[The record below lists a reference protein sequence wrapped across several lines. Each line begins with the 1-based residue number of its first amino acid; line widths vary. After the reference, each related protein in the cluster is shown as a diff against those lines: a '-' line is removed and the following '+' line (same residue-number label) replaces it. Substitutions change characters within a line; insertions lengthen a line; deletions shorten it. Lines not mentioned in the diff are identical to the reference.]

1 MLFDKIQKGYYRTVT
16 QLSYKQ
22 VLKNTKF
29 QLLGFLISLQKCLKQ
44 KMYYNF
50 IEPGQLDKKR
60 NITYLVPHLST

>member
-1 MLFDKIQKGYYRTVT
+1 MLNTTMLFDKIQKGYYRTVT

-60 NITYLVPHLST
+60 NITY